1 MITTLAANPATNTYK
16 MSYFIDH
23 LEFIQAKN
31 PDAYTEQIRNIHIF
45 NELLTKA
52 LNKTATPQSKK
63 KPAEGCR
70 DMLKCFS
77 HGQKIRHRT
86 RTSTWIGTYNKI
98 ENTIQHENNK
108 YDSLGKFAVA
118 HLTTLKTP
126 TGARHAVNGWKACE
140 CEDPDGQWVS
150 TFNLQPQP
158 QPQPQPQ
165 AQPPTM
171 LSISFPL

>member
-1 MITTLAANPATNTYK
+1 

-31 PDAYTEQIRNIHIF
+31 PDAYTEQIRNIHTL

-52 LNKTATPQSKK
+52 FANKTQSKK

-118 HLTTLKTP
+118 HLTALKTP

-140 CEDPDGQWVS
+140 CEDADGQWVS
-150 TFNLQPQP
+150 TFNLQAQP
-158 QPQPQPQ
+158 QQQLQPQQ
-165 AQPPTM
+165 PTM

>member
-1 MITTLAANPATNTYK
+1 MSVPKELEKLISILASNPATNIDK
-16 MSYFIDH
+16 MTYFIEH

-31 PDAYTEQIRNIHIF
+31 PDAYTEQIRNIHTL

-52 LNKTATPQSKK
+52 LNKTATTQSKK

-98 ENTIQHENNK
+98 ENTIE
-108 YDSLGKFAVA
+108 
-118 HLTTLKTP
+118 
-126 TGARHAVNGWKACE
+126 
-140 CEDPDGQWVS
+140 
-150 TFNLQPQP
+150 
-158 QPQPQPQ
+158 
-165 AQPPTM
+165 
-171 LSISFPL
+171 FP